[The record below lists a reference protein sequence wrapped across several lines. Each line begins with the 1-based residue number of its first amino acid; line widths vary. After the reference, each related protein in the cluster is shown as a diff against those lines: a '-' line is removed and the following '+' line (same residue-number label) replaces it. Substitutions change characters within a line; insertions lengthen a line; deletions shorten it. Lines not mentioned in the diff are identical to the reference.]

1 MPSPTTSKKG
11 TNIIMRQGQTASIYG
26 NDPSLTPAIKDTV
39 RDLKP

>member
-1 MPSPTTSKKG
+1 MPSPSTSKKG

-26 NDPSLTPAIKDTV
+26 NDPNTAPEIKDDV

>member
-1 MPSPTTSKKG
+1 MPSSSTSKKG

-26 NDPSLTPAIKDTV
+26 NDPNLAPRISDEV